1 MSVLVTLLHLN
12 KIYHAELQDKMTVTF
27 GNHKKDSVMI
37 SEMNASQIS
46 VKLKNNRIVVD
57 TKLPMSFKTQDCP
70 KDRS

>member
-46 VKLKNNRIVVD
+46 VELLWTQSYQCLLKHRIA
-57 TKLPMSFKTQDCP
+57 P